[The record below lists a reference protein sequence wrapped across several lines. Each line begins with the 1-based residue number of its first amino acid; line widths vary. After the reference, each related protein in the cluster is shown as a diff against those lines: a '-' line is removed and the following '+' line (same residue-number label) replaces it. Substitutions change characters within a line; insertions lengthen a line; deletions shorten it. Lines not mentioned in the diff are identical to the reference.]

1 MSVTPQIR
9 QTGQTEAGD
18 GQRLL
23 VEARNLQKKFKSYHA
38 VRGVSFTCYA
48 GEVFGLLGPNGAGKT
63 TTIRMLTTILRPTAG
78 TAQIAGHDV
87 TREPEAVRRSIG
99 VLPEN
104 AGVYGRLTG
113 REAIRYAG
121 RLYGLGGP
129 GLEQRIVEIADALEL
144 TTHLDRLTDTYSKGM
159 KQKVNVARAL
169 IHNPPV
175 VFLDEPTSGL
185 DVFSARSVRDFVLR
199 FKAEGRCVVL
209 STHMMEEAERLCD
222 RVAIIA
228 GGRIRAEGD
237 LAALKAETGKDLEEI
252 FMTMVGQSIVT

>member
-1 MSVTPQIR
+1 MSVTSQARPS
-9 QTGQTEAGD
+9 GQTEADEG
-18 GQRLL
+18 GRLL
-23 VEARNLQKKFKSYHA
+23 VEARDLQKKFKSYHA
-38 VRGVSFTCYA
+38 VRGVSFQCYA

-63 TTIRMLTTILRPTAG
+63 TTIRMLTTILKPSSG
-78 TAQIAGHDV
+78 TARIAGHDV
-87 TREPEAVRRSIG
+87 VRDPEAVRRSIG

-104 AGVYGRLTG
+104 AGVYGRLSG

-129 GLEQRIVEIADALEL
+129 ALEQRIVEIADALEL

-159 KQKVNVARAL
+159 KQKVNVARSL

-199 FKAEGRCVVL
+199 FKAEGRCVIL

-237 LAALKAETGKDLEEI
+237 LAELKAETGKDLEEI

>member
-1 MSVTPQIR
+1 MSVTSQLSRSGQI
-9 QTGQTEAGD
+9 EAGD

-23 VEARNLQKKFKSYHA
+23 VEARDLQKKFKSYHA

-78 TAQIAGHDV
+78 TARIAGHDV
-87 TREPEAVRRSIG
+87 ARDPEAVRRSIG

-104 AGVYGRLTG
+104 AGVYGRLSG

-129 GLEQRIVEIADALEL
+129 ELEQRIVEIADALEL
-144 TTHLDRLTDTYSKGM
+144 TKHLDRLTDTYSKGM

-237 LAALKAETGKDLEEI
+237 LAELKAETGKDLEEI